1 MIADVNQ
8 IESILLTSSE
18 TQNEIKCL
26 KMIDDRFIRTV
37 HSHAQSNL
45 IEMLANILINSLQ
58 FSLVFQCLRC
68 SHSWMTTLV
77 INHH

>member
-68 SHSWMTTLV
+68 CAAH
-77 INHH
+77 IPG

>member
-26 KMIDDRFIRTV
+26 KMIDERFIRTV

-45 IEMLANILINSLQ
+45 IEMLANMLINSLQ
-58 FSLVFQCLRC
+58 ISPVFQCLRC
-68 SHSWMTTLV
+68 CAAH
-77 INHH
+77 IPG

>member
-26 KMIDDRFIRTV
+26 KMIDERFIRTV

-58 FSLVFQCLRC
+58 ISPVFQCLRC